1 MPLQKTDGVIL
12 RSIPLGE
19 TSKILTIYSKDFG
32 KVSVIAKGARSAR
45 SRYGGTLETLNHIS
59 IIFYY
64 KENRDLHSLSQAEI
78 IDSYLV
84 IKEDLHRTALAMAIC
99 ELINQLEVGQEA
111 NPLLFRLLLSA
122 FKTLDDTERQ
132 PVNIFRAF
140 QIHVFDLMGF
150 RPGFFHCT
158 GCGKKIETTCSFD
171 LMAGGLTCDECRAE
185 SQTSM
190 VLYRETIQ
198 MLRALQKTHIS
209 KLQSSEESSS
219 AVQQVDEFVRVYL
232 RYHVDGIRDLK
243 ALRFYGEI
251 D

>member
-1 MPLQKTDGVIL
+1 MPLQKTDGLIL

-32 KVSVIAKGARSAR
+32 KISVIAKGARSAR
-45 SRYGGTLETLNHIS
+45 SRYGGTLETLNHVS
-59 IIFYY
+59 VIFYY
-64 KENRDLHSLSQAEI
+64 KESRDLHTLSQAEI

-99 ELINQLEVGQEA
+99 ELTNQLEVGQEA

-122 FKTLDDTERQ
+122 FKTLDDAERQ
-132 PVNIFRAF
+132 PINVFRAF

-150 RPGFFHCT
+150 RPNFFDCT

-171 LMAGGLTCDECRAE
+171 LMAGGFACDNCLDQGTA
-185 SQTSM
+185 SM
-190 VLYRETIQ
+190 HLYKETIQ

-209 KLQSSEESSS
+209 KLQPSTESSS
-219 AVQQVDEFVRVYL
+219 SVRQVDEFVRVYL

-243 ALRFYGEI
+243 ALRFYDEI

>member
-1 MPLQKTDGVIL
+1 MIKCTQ
-12 RSIPLGE
+12 LGF
-19 TSKILTIYSKDFG
+19 SSFHNLICNIC
-32 KVSVIAKGARSAR
+32 R
-45 SRYGGTLETLNHIS
+45 NHIS

-84 IKEDLHRTALAMAIC
+84 IKEDLRRTALAMAIC
-99 ELINQLEVGQEA
+99 ELTNQLEVGQEA

-150 RPGFFHCT
+150 RPDFFNCT

-171 LMAGGLTCDECRAE
+171 LMAGAFSCDDCRDE
-185 SQTSM
+185 SQALI
-190 VLYRETIQ
+190 VLYQETIQ
-198 MLRALQKTHIS
+198 MLRSLQKTHIS
-209 KLQSSEESSS
+209 KLQSSVESSS
-219 AVQQVDEFVRVYL
+219 AVHQVDEFVRVYL
-232 RYHVDGIRDLK
+232 RHHVEGIRDLK
-243 ALRFYGEI
+243 ALRFYDEI
-251 D
+251 E